1 MLTAALSM
9 FSFALVGAIT
19 PGPVNIIA
27 TSSGASFGALRTL
40 PLVTGATLGYV
51 LVVLI
56 SGIGINTLGSTLPR
70 LTTVLQ
76 YLGGAFLLYLA
87 YKISTSVTDTNTP
100 SASLSTPPT
109 FMAGALAQLLNPK
122 AWLVAMSGVALFVS
136 TQISSDSYLM
146 LFCAISFIACF
157 IGVATWAVSGQLISH
172 WLNTP
177 TRLRFFNRALG
188 VMLALTVTTLF
199 MEP

>member
-1 MLTAALSM
+1 MFAIALSM

-19 PGPVNIIA
+19 PGPINIIA

-40 PLVTGATLGYV
+40 PLVTGSTLGYV
-51 LVVLI
+51 LVVLV
-56 SGIGINTLGSTLPR
+56 SGIGINTLGDTLPQ

-87 YKISTSVTDTNTP
+87 YKIATSVPETG
-100 SASLSTPPT
+100 SQQASLSTPPT
-109 FMAGALAQLLNPK
+109 LVEGALAQLLNPK

-136 TQISSDSYLM
+136 TQISSGSYLV
-146 LFCAISFIACF
+146 LFSAISFIACF
-157 IGVATWAVSGQLISH
+157 IGVATWAMSGQLISH

-177 TRLRFFNRALG
+177 TRLRFFNRTLG